1 MLQLILGRSGSGK
14 TEYVFSQIKK
24 LVENGEQ
31 NILLLTPEQYS
42 FISERRLLKDLGES
56 RVNSVEN
63 GSFSRLS
70 NEISRRYGSA
80 PLPILTK
87 GAKAVVFKKACENIK
102 DELKLFGKNI
112 DNVAFINSAIN
123 IYDEMKS
130 CRVGADDI
138 MQASI
143 NTEKETLSQKLHDIS
158 LIMSAYDSYIEGKFL
173 DGASE
178 LTRLY
183 TKLVDLD
190 YFVGRTVFI
199 DGFNGFVAQEY
210 KILEVI
216 LSQAKAV
223 YVTFCTDSHINN
235 DKYNLFSYV
244 NNNINVS
251 YFK

>member
-1 MLQLILGRSGSGK
+1 M
-14 TEYVFSQIKK
+14 
-24 LVENGEQ
+24 
-31 NILLLTPEQYS
+31 
-42 FISERRLLKDLGES
+42 
-56 RVNSVEN
+56 
-63 GSFSRLS
+63 
-70 NEISRRYGSA
+70 
-80 PLPILTK
+80 
-87 GAKAVVFKKACENIK
+87 FKKACENIK
-102 DELKLFGKNI
+102 DELKLFSKNI

-138 MQASI
+138 MQASV

-158 LIMSAYDSYIEGKFL
+158 LIMSAYDSYIDGKFL

-244 NNNINVS
+244 NNNINYLREAAENAGASMLEPIYLKENHRFNNDELILSEKFVFS
-251 YFK
+251 NVR